1 MTFGEKLHRLR
12 RERGLSQEA
21 LAAELGVSRQAVSR
35 WELGEVV
42 PDTANVLAVSRI
54 FGVSTDYLLLDE
66 CDREG
71 QTPAAKSAE
80 RSLRERQAAVGQ
92 GFCARVLWLALISL
106 FHQYRLDAAGGGEPP
121 VPMWWLLAAELAA
134 AVWLGR
140 LNWRYGA
147 KEGGRFRDLVV
158 PDLLALTCAF
168 GLPYGLEWVPGRWG
182 ILLGQL
188 AAILLLV
195 QSIKTLRLHYGLPW
209 GKS

>member
-106 FHQYRLDAAGGGEPP
+106 FHQYRLDAAGVGEPP
-121 VPMWWLLAAELAA
+121 VPMWWLLVVELAA

-158 PDLLALTCAF
+158 PDLLAFACAF
-168 GLPYGLEWVPGRWG
+168 GLPYGLGWVPGRWG
-182 ILLGQL
+182 IFLGQL
-188 AAILLLV
+188 AAILPLV

>member
-21 LAAELGVSRQAVSR
+21 LAAELRVSRQAVSR

-80 RSLRERQAAVGQ
+80 RSLRERQTAVGQ

-106 FHQYRLDAAGGGEPP
+106 FHQYRLDAVGGGEPP
-121 VPMWWLLAAELAA
+121 VPMWWLVVAELAA
-134 AVWLGR
+134 AVWLGW

-158 PDLLALTCAF
+158 PDLLAFACAF

>member
-1 MTFGEKLHRLR
+1 MKGLETSTGKRLSTIV
-12 RERGLSQEA
+12 EE
-21 LAAELGVSRQAVSR
+21 EL
-35 WELGEVV
+35 
-42 PDTANVLAVSRI
+42 P
-54 FGVSTDYLLLDE
+54 
-66 CDREG
+66 
-71 QTPAAKSAE
+71 SA
-80 RSLRERQAAVGQ
+80 R
-92 GFCARVLWLALISL
+92 
-106 FHQYRLDAAGGGEPP
+106 
-121 VPMWWLLAAELAA
+121 A

-158 PDLLALTCAF
+158 PDLLAFTCAF

>member
-21 LAAELGVSRQAVSR
+21 LAAELRVSRQAVSR

-158 PDLLALTCAF
+158 PDLLAFACAF

>member
-92 GFCARVLWLALISL
+92 GFFARVLWLALISL
-106 FHQYRLDAAGGGEPP
+106 FHQYRLDAGGESP
-121 VPMWWLLAAELAA
+121 VPMWWLLAVELAA

-147 KEGGRFRDLVV
+147 KEGGRFRDLMV
-158 PDLLALTCAF
+158 PDLLAFACAF

-182 ILLGQL
+182 IFLGQL

>member
-42 PDTANVLAVSRI
+42 RDTANVLAVSRI

-158 PDLLALTCAF
+158 PDLLAFTCAF

>member
-54 FGVSTDYLLLDE
+54 FSVSTDYLLLDE

-147 KEGGRFRDLVV
+147 KEGGRFRALVV
-158 PDLLALTCAF
+158 PDLLAFACAF

>member
-106 FHQYRLDAAGGGEPP
+106 FHEYRLDAAGGGEPP

-158 PDLLALTCAF
+158 PDLLAFTCAF